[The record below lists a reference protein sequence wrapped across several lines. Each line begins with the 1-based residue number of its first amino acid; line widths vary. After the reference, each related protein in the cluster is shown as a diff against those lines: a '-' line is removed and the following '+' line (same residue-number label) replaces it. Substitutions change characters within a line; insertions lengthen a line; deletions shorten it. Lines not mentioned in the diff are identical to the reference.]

1 MKAANVAIRVSY
13 SVSVSGTEGGS
24 AVRHFTQ
31 GVFATLAVA
40 AAAVVL
46 LWFVLLPRLNWGA
59 NQSPGIV
66 ERTLANDS
74 LSRWVTIH
82 ANAATNPFSPTADN
96 LTAART
102 EYNEHCAACHGLDG
116 SGSNQFEAH
125 FYPPIA
131 NLTDATRHRSD
142 AEIYFIVAN
151 GIGYSAMPGFA
162 NSHSPEDIWRLVLW
176 VRHLSRLTPEE
187 KAAIESET
195 RASTAE
201 HEHSME
207 H

>member
-1 MKAANVAIRVSY
+1 MAP
-13 SVSVSGTEGGS
+13 
-24 AVRHFTQ
+24 
-31 GVFATLAVA
+31 
-40 AAAVVL
+40 
-46 LWFVLLPRLNWGA
+46 LLPSFLKTD
-59 NQSPGIV
+59 QQPGTRSGRAG
-66 ERTLANDS
+66 ETSAL
-74 LSRWVTIH
+74 
-82 ANAATNPFSPTADN
+82 PFDINCQLPEPAP
-96 LTAART
+96 
-102 EYNEHCAACHGLDG
+102 
-116 SGSNQFEAH
+116 F
-125 FYPPIA
+125 
-131 NLTDATRHRSD
+131 